1 MPPTPSGEISFQD
14 LIDEFGNP
22 GGGTHNLG
30 DFRVSQTVH
39 GETYRLDRDDNDNN
53 PVPSSGV
60 ISFADLQDRSLNVV
74 VNVKGGTRIIAKDRY
89 NDDQVT
95 VIGGGRTKKQNG
107 SRIIIHVRG
116 TVQSEK
122 GTHERG
128 ASGNGNRWS
137 CALRTGGWNLARTVD
152 IIVGPGG
159 NTGHIRG
166 GGGEGG
172 NGGTSDGESSDSEQ
186 ENADGENGSDGTSG
200 LGLNHNIRYLKVK
213 SGSTIYAGGGGGG
226 GGGGAGGE
234 LKASNERSGGGGG
247 GGGMGTPAGEGG
259 AAGSNN
265 GQESGSDYREPEDG
279 ENGTSTDG
287 GEGGQGGKNYEGTGG
302 KSSSGG
308 GGGGGGGVNR
318 GGGGSG
324 AGGAFNGLDG
334 DTMDNNNPS
343 GTTERGKGGDGGR
356 GDAEGEGQQTGN
368 GGLDGHHGAA
378 IAKGGFSITS
388 ISGESRIYGVH
399 NDSTST

>member
-226 GGGGAGGE
+226 G
-234 LKASNERSGGGGG
+234 
-247 GGGMGTPAGEGG
+247 MGTPAGEGG